1 MSAPAGFSGSYAPS
15 DVTFL
20 LTPLDL
26 PTVPIA
32 EKERQMRSGQRH
44 YSELLSTEAAP
55 SAAYL
60 AAYHS
65 ALASNGARLAGDI
78 AALAAALAKRACGP
92 RGLALAS
99 FARAGTPIGVLLARA
114 LARLGAAPAH
124 YSISIIR
131 DRGID
136 PAALDHIA
144 ARHDPADIVF
154 VDGWTGKGAIAKELR
169 GAAQFASN
177 RTLAGPAIDENDVG
191 GIVARGDMIQRG
203 RIDPAIADDADRIV
217 HRRRAQPRQRAG
229 QQHPDRRPGARERGQ
244 RQPARAA
251 RPLRQRRRQR
261 SNIAC
266 QPRAIAGQ
274 RAVISRQISR
284 AGRGLGAEQ
293 FGIVPLAA
301 AHLALFFGDRN
312 CFQVERGQQK
322 GDVARRIAARK
333 PGLRRG
339 HASGSNPRQIAADSW
354 VCAGTTAKSHS
365 CMNGASVTLSPIPS
379 TGSPGC

>member
-154 VDGWTGKGAIAKELR
+154 VDGWTGKGAIASELR
-169 GAAQFASN
+169 SAERLPALGIAPYLVVDADPAGQADLAATGEDYLIPSGILNGIVSGLVSRSVRTADLLPGQFDGCRILHELAPHDLSRAFVDQIDAQMARLPAAAPARWSNAERQAHAALAAQTIARLSAEYGVADLN
-177 RTLAGPAIDENDVG
+177 RIKPGLAEATRAVLRRSPRHVLA
-191 GIVARGDMIQRG
+191 A
-203 RIDPAIADDADRIV
+203 DPAD
-217 HRRRAQPRQRAG
+217 
-229 QQHPDRRPGARERGQ
+229 
-244 RQPARAA
+244 PA
-251 RPLRQRRRQR
+251 L
-261 SNIAC
+261 
-266 QPRAIAGQ
+266 
-274 RAVISRQISR
+274 
-284 AGRGLGAEQ
+284 
-293 FGIVPLAA
+293 
-301 AHLALFFGDRN
+301 AHLAVLCAER
-312 CFQVERGQQK
+312 QVPLRAAGNL
-322 GDVARRIAARK
+322 GPYRAVA
-333 PGLRRG
+333 LL
-339 HASGSNPRQIAADSW
+339 D
-354 VCAGTTAKSHS
+354 
-365 CMNGASVTLSPIPS
+365 
-379 TGSPGC
+379 